1 MHLLLIFALTFTLS
15 AQHGNNAKYM
25 NDDDRMLERIMNAIS
40 EEGLAQLM
48 NTLEV
53 KKLDRLMDCIEEE
66 CKDEEFIVI
75 IPAILEIIKGING
88 GKAGCSLIKTFI
100 KDGPLN
106 DLVKE
111 LSEEIMIKVIN
122 ALNEKDIQ
130 ILINMGKQGKARIS
144 DLVVLAKKLL
154 PIIQNAEFGKGVTN
168 LINVFKKAEQM
179 YNSMIGKR
187 NNRQSSN
194 QGSSGGHRTGSN
206 NQGGTNGA
214 NVGGIT
220 GINGAGGGPM
230 QGNNGPAEGR
240 RPGMNGAGGGPMP
253 GNNGLAGGPRP
264 TMNGTAG
271 GGMMGMN
278 GAGGGS
284 MPGNNDPAGGPRPSM
299 NGTGGGPMPGMN
311 GAGEGSISG
320 KQSSRR

>member
-220 GINGAGGGPM
+220 G
-230 QGNNGPAEGR
+230 NNGPAEGR
-240 RPGMNGAGGGPMP
+240 RPGMNGAGGGPM
-253 GNNGLAGGPRP
+253 P

-299 NGTGGGPMPGMN
+299 NGTGGGPMPGTNGAGGGPMPGMN

>member
-230 QGNNGPAEGR
+230 QG
-240 RPGMNGAGGGPMP
+240 MNGAGGGPMP

-264 TMNGTAG
+264 
-271 GGMMGMN
+271 GMN

-299 NGTGGGPMPGMN
+299 NGTGGGPMPGTNGAGGGPMPGMN

>member
-230 QGNNGPAEGR
+230 QG
-240 RPGMNGAGGGPMP
+240 MNGAGGGPM
-253 GNNGLAGGPRP
+253 P

-299 NGTGGGPMPGMN
+299 NGTGGGPMPGTNGAGGGPMPGMN